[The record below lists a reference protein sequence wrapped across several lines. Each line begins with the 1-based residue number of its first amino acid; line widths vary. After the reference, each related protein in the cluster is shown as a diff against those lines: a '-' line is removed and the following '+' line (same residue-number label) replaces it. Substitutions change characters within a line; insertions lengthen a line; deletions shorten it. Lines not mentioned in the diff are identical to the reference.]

1 MYQTLCLLYCKY
13 ACNHVKYLKRFFNFI
28 GFPCSMSCKSCIGV
42 SCHNRQISEEDNEY
56 KNGEDKTT
64 LEYQKT

>member
-1 MYQTLCLLYCKY
+1 
-13 ACNHVKYLKRFFNFI
+13 
-28 GFPCSMSCKSCIGV
+28 MSCKSCIGV